1 MKTYGKLNLEIVS
14 TKAVTTKPQME
25 HEKKQMHLIKDKE
38 RLKKEN
44 KGGEKTNSSNNKFDF
59 VNKKAV
65 QKTAMMILKNINWL
79 AGTMILKKINWL
91 MEMRMSTLKKL

>member
-1 MKTYGKLNLEIVS
+1 
-14 TKAVTTKPQME
+14 ME
-25 HEKKQMHLIKDKE
+25 QEKKQMHLIKDKE

-65 QKTAMMILKNINWL
+65 WKT
-79 AGTMILKKINWL
+79 
-91 MEMRMSTLKKL
+91 